1 MTSQDYKA
9 TRELWAHIESCAD
22 NPQDIA
28 TLLLELRSRVEALE
42 EAENDR
48 RFETAKALI
57 DKPAPATLAQPEPV
71 APTDEEL
78 LAVAASTIEPYERS
92 GIAVG
97 EYEPEYECAVE
108 AYGSELIAF
117 ARAVLERYGN
127 NTSEENLDG

>member
-1 MTSQDYKA
+1 MTDF
-9 TRELWAHIESCAD
+9 RELCARMAD
-22 NPQDIA
+22 ELDHYRQ
-28 TLLLELRSRVEALE
+28 LLMD
-42 EAENDR
+42 DR
-48 RFETAKALI
+48 RETHAL
-57 DKPAPATLAQPEPV
+57 ATEARAALAQPEPV

-78 LAVAASTIEPYERS
+78 LAVAASTIEPYEGS

-127 NTSEENLDG
+127 HTSEENLDG

>member
-1 MTSQDYKA
+1 MPDPDYRA
-9 TRELWAHIESCAD
+9 LCAELLVLAEESISYRAQV
-22 NPQDIA
+22 N
-28 TLLLELRSRVEALE
+28 EAV
-42 EAENDR
+42 R
-48 RFETAKALI
+48 LI
-57 DKPAPATLAQPEPV
+57 DRARAALAQPEPV

-78 LAVAASTIEPYERS
+78 LAVAASTIEPYEGS

-127 NTSEENLDG
+127 HTSEENFND

>member
-1 MTSQDYKA
+1 MTDFRALCAELVDKLHEHTSMWKGHEIDLV
-9 TRELWAHIESCAD
+9 TRARA
-22 NPQDIA
+22 A
-28 TLLLELRSRVEALE
+28 
-42 EAENDR
+42 
-48 RFETAKALI
+48 
-57 DKPAPATLAQPEPV
+57 LAQPEPV

-78 LAVAASTIEPYERS
+78 LAVAASTIEPYEGS

-127 NTSEENLDG
+127 HTSEGD